1 MRGGYS
7 PNPELLERQQRERE
21 QAREYTKAM
30 IEAELYRSFDK
41 TTSSD
46 DYSPEFNEARQKALD
61 RQQELDQVY
70 FNGRHAKANTDPKKK
85 TQLKPPPSTLN
96 ARSAAQALNERP
108 LPRFAAPTAA
118 ARAKHTAIEKDAP
131 LKKQPPK
138 PRSTA
143 ASKAT
148 IGYSHGKKVSSSLKQ
163 SRNPMGAGVTKS
175 TGQESSSYDS
185 AKRTALMERLRL
197 LPGVDEDDDDPI
209 PWAKEIDPM
218 ENWFE
223 QQMGNFKLSLPD
235 EDERP
240 TPPPED

>member
-1 MRGGYS
+1 MV
-7 PNPELLERQQRERE
+7 
-21 QAREYTKAM
+21 
-30 IEAELYRSFDK
+30 EAELYKSFDK

-46 DYSPEFNEARQKALD
+46 DYSPEFNEARQKAIN
-61 RQQELDQVY
+61 REQELDQVY

-85 TQLKPPPSTLN
+85 TQPRPPLSTLT
-96 ARSAAQALNERP
+96 ASSAAQALNERP

-118 ARAKHTAIEKDAP
+118 ARAKHTAVEKDAP
-131 LKKQPPK
+131 IKKQPPK

-143 ASKAT
+143 ASRAT
-148 IGYSHGKKVSSSLKQ
+148 IGYSQGKKVSSSLKQ
-163 SRNPMGAGVTKS
+163 SRNPTGAGVAKP
-175 TGQESSSYDS
+175 TGQESSQYSP

-197 LPGVDEDDDDPI
+197 LPGVDEDDEDPI

-218 ENWFE
+218 GDWFE